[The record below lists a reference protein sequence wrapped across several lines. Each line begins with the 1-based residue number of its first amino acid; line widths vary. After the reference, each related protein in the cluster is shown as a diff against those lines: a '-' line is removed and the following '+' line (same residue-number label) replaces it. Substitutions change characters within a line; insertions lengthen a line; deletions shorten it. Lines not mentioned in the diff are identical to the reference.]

1 MAEKAHGYCVQVV
14 QSALCGLFH
23 MQMSGSGWR
32 MRVACSQVVQ
42 PLERTNQAP
51 VQQRAAPLTKECN
64 MRGLIKYTAAGLL
77 AATATAWADETCNS
91 PYMTGLIKGQE
102 DFVHV
107 WTLGVQGLGDGQDKL
122 VTIDANPKSKTYG
135 KVIHSVSTGA
145 RGEAHHMGFTDDRRY
160 LWAGGLA
167 DNKIHVFDV
176 GSNPAKPK
184 LVRTIS
190 DISEKSGYVGPHTF
204 YALPGRML
212 IAHLSNAKDKGGVT
226 GMAIYNN
233 KGEFVA
239 KHDMPVTEIG
249 GAKGD
254 GYGYDIAVNPAKNAL
269 LTSSFTGYNNYMR
282 NLGELVKDPAAMKNF
297 GNTMVMWDLK
307 AMQPKQVFSVPGA
320 PLEIRWSLKKGDNWA
335 ITASALT
342 SKLWLVKQDAKGA
355 WAAKE
360 VGTIGDPAKIPLPVD
375 ISITADAKGLW
386 VNTFM
391 DGTTRYF
398 DISNPE
404 APKEIYSKQTGK
416 QANMVS
422 QSWDGKRVYVTSSLL
437 ENWDKGGAD
446 NEQFLRAFNW
456 NGKELK
462 LAFEVDFAK
471 EKLGRAH
478 HMKFTAKRGRVA
490 ALDSTQIAQAQ
501 Q

>member
-1 MAEKAHGYCVQVV
+1 
-14 QSALCGLFH
+14 
-23 MQMSGSGWR
+23 
-32 MRVACSQVVQ
+32 MR
-42 PLERTNQAP
+42 
-51 VQQRAAPLTKECN
+51 
-64 MRGLIKYTAAGLL
+64 KYTAVLAAAALL
-77 AATATAWADETCNS
+77 ASAATWADETCNS
-91 PYMTGLIKGQE
+91 PYMSKLIKGQE
-102 DFVHV
+102 DYVHV
-107 WTLGVQGLGDGQDKL
+107 WTLGVDGMGDGQDKL
-122 VTIDANPKSKTYG
+122 VTIDANPKSKSYG
-135 KVIHSVSTGA
+135 KVVSSVSVGG
-145 RGEAHHMGFTDDRRY
+145 RGEAHHMGFSDDRRY
-160 LWAGGLA
+160 LWAGGLS
-167 DNKIHVFDV
+167 DNKIYVFDV

-184 LVRTIS
+184 IMRTIANLG
-190 DISEKSGYVGPHTF
+190 EKTGYLGPHTF

-212 IAHLSNAKDKGGVT
+212 IASLSNTRDKSGVT
-226 GMAIYNN
+226 GMAVYNN

-239 KHDMPVTEIG
+239 KYDMPVTEIG
-249 GAKGD
+249 GVKGD

-269 LTSSFTGYNNYMR
+269 LTSSFTGYTNYMR
-282 NLGELVKDPAAMKNF
+282 DLGELVKDGEAMKKF
-297 GNTMVMWDLK
+297 GNTMVLWDLK

-342 SKLWLVKQDAKGA
+342 SKLWLIKQDAKGA
-355 WAAKE
+355 WTAKD

-375 ISITADAKGLW
+375 ISISADAKGLW

-404 APKEIYSKQTGK
+404 APKQTYSKQTGK
-416 QANMVS
+416 QVNMVS
-422 QSWDGKRVYVTSSLL
+422 QSWDGKRVYITSSLL

-456 NGKELK
+456 DGKELK

-478 HMKFTAKRGRVA
+478 HMKFSAKGGHVA
-490 ALDSTQIAQAQ
+490 LTDAPQVALAR
-501 Q
+501 